1 VISYPLATNVGTGT
15 GAALSGMTPVL
26 GGLEGAMRLAVVV
39 SVDAVGATPALSYQV
54 EGSMDGTNWTALA
67 LVSMDATV
75 ASSSAAVAVP
85 SPAAGVKSVRYI
97 DGLDKRFFKAI
108 RINATA
114 NTNVT
119 NWDAELQRVD
129 Q

>member
-1 VISYPLATNVGTGT
+1 
-15 GAALSGMTPVL
+15 
-26 GGLEGAMRLAVVV
+26 
-39 SVDAVGATPALSYQV
+39 
-54 EGSMDGTNWTALA
+54 
-67 LVSMDATV
+67 MDATV